1 MQLCKKQ
8 KKFFFFF
15 CYLQLS
21 CWQLLGDYLPTAT
34 ELSAKGS
41 ETVVDNN
48 MGKSPSGT
56 RQYHIAPLSNR
67 QEFIFYLK
75 LHKAQVLIL
84 FQLCV
89 CGKTEGGTP
98 RLYIHVDCYT
108 YQVSKTSMPVAVSHD
123 EHKAG
128 NSVCTWISS
137 GLYSP
142 VLKDHV
148 PTNI

>member
-1 MQLCKKQ
+1 M
-8 KKFFFFF
+8 
-15 CYLQLS
+15 
-21 CWQLLGDYLPTAT
+21 
-34 ELSAKGS
+34 SAKGS
-41 ETVVDNN
+41 EIVVDNN

-56 RQYHIAPLSNR
+56 QQYHIAPLSNR

-75 LHKAQVLIL
+75 LHKPQVLML
-84 FQLCV
+84 LQLCV

-98 RLYIHVDCYT
+98 QLYVHVDCYT

-123 EHKAG
+123 KHKAG
-128 NSVCTWISS
+128 NSVRTWISS